1 MASFRNLWLFTA
13 CIGFCFHSSCAFTA
27 LRLDIAERA
36 EGDSGA
42 EANRSRAEREAKV
55 ARNAGDARSS
65 LWNFV
70 FREVTKRELAK
81 ADRLKSSVV
90 SAMPRER
97 AARYST

>member
-1 MASFRNLWLFTA
+1 
-13 CIGFCFHSSCAFTA
+13 
-27 LRLDIAERA
+27 LDIAARA

-55 ARNAGDARSS
+55 ARNAGDARSSRGS